1 MTQTNKQAHARS
13 LLHYVQ
19 KVALAT
25 AHIEPPAG
33 VKLNI
38 TSAFAVVYRD
48 FDVVEIANNILQSNP
63 ITLHLK
69 ENHKTT

>member
-1 MTQTNKQAHARS
+1 M
-13 LLHYVQ
+13 
-19 KVALAT
+19 AT

-48 FDVVEIANNILQSNP
+48 FDVVEIANNILHSDP
-63 ITLHLK
+63 KTLHLK